1 MELLRF
7 KAFYYLSLSILLLLS
22 GCSYKAN
29 FKPITRD
36 KAVPEYTRV
45 GCVIPSRKALIKDR
59 IELGMSTGMEYGGA
73 SCAVPGFFL
82 SPEGVL
88 FGTMYFVVCLPIGS
102 TIGAVKGTYESGQL
116 EALKKE
122 KGTIQVRLNTHGVYA
137 KLQDISVDYARE
149 NQIDASCVEK
159 SDELYKEDN
168 TVDYA
173 FLAARGIDTAIE
185 FEVNEVL
192 LDETGIVDV
201 PVNITLQVKSKL
213 IRTADGTTLDTAER
227 KTISRVHNYEEWV
240 ANDFA
245 LLSKEFDQLLETVAR
260 SIVDEQ
266 LLVYY
271 PSFSKEP
278 TDAKNAVGNEKLKRD
293 APYYVL
299 RALYP
304 EPTFRFGDIREAF
317 LENYRHVVELSFHT
331 FTLIKEQ
338 QPIFR
343 WESFPWTFDQV
354 SQERFSDI
362 VYDLE
367 IYEFG
372 GSLVYARRGLKE
384 TKHQVEDVL
393 KRDTKYVWTV
403 RARFK
408 LDGKTRVTEW
418 GGLYD
423 LHHPA
428 WTFGKQSG
436 SWDWQQYWP
445 LSAKQDHYYPF
456 IIIED

>member
-7 KAFYYLSLSILLLLS
+7 KTFYYLSLSILLLLS
-22 GCSYKAN
+22 GCSYKKN

-36 KAVPEYTRV
+36 KVVPEYTHV
-45 GCVIPSRKALIKDR
+45 GSVIPLQKALIKDHT
-59 IELGMSTGMEYGGA
+59 ESGMSTGMGYGGA
-73 SCAVPGFFL
+73 SCFVPGFFL

-88 FGTMYFVVCLPIGS
+88 VGTMYFVVCLPIGS
-102 TIGAVKGTYESGQL
+102 AIGAVRGTYESGQL

-122 KGTIQVRLNTHGVYA
+122 KGTIQVRLNAHGVYA

-149 NQIDASCVEK
+149 NQINASCVEK
-159 SDELYKEDN
+159 SGELYHADN

-173 FLAARGIDTAIE
+173 FLAAKGIDAAIV

-192 LDETGIVDV
+192 LDETGIMDV

-227 KTISRVHNYEEWV
+227 KIISRAHDYEEWV

-245 LLSKEFDQLLETVAR
+245 LLNKEFDQLLETVAR
-260 SIVDEQ
+260 SIVDEH

-271 PSFSKEP
+271 PSLSKEA
-278 TDAKNAVGNEKLKRD
+278 TDANNAAGNEKLKRD

-304 EPTFRFGDIREAF
+304 EPTFRFGDIREVF
-317 LENYRHVVELSFHT
+317 SEKYKPVVELSFHT
-331 FTLIKEQ
+331 FTLIKER

-343 WESFPWTFDQV
+343 WESFPWTFDKV
-354 SQERFSDI
+354 PQERFSDI

-372 GSLVYARRGLKE
+372 GSLVYTRRGLKE

-408 LDGKTRVTEW
+408 LDGKPRVTEW

-428 WTFGKQSG
+428 WTFGKQSE
-436 SWDWQQYWP
+436 SWDWLQYWP
-445 LSAKQDHYYPF
+445 LSAKKDHYYPF